1 MPFIESLND
10 GKMENWLVNVSW
22 FDAAF
27 TGDIDFAEAIETVND
42 SVVELPVDGPN
53 LVNNL
58 GSPLFQYSYRF
69 GCAHLLPRY
78 SVI

>member
-1 MPFIESLND
+1 
-10 GKMENWLVNVSW
+10 MENLLVNVSW

-27 TGDIDFAEAIETVND
+27 TGDIDFGEAIENVND

-58 GSPLFQYSYRF
+58 GSPLFQYSYRL
-69 GCAHLLPRY
+69 GCDCFTVPRHPATPPEK
-78 SVI
+78 V